1 MLIYHLVVKV
11 HTNEHAETYCFTDV
25 FSTLALAVKRGCRE
39 IESHIETLFKKDG
52 DYEEAERDD
61 FIEENIRYAF
71 KVYEFDPV
79 RRETGI
85 WREDE
90 KNITFENSVEFATF
104 IEWEYDYR
112 GSVISRWEQ
121 RGVAYCVMPSDYNE
135 GAGTLF
141 AKGDLVTVKKPFF
154 SQPEDNPS
162 GIYVVAAVPGRRADK
177 KDPLSWENIYCLH
190 YLYHGDEYSA
200 ACHDHVHESQLELFQ
215 GEISADS
222 FLRVLSAF
230 FKDKSSFSKE
240 ATERLYSSK
249 KIYVGEL
256 SQHYKFIEG
265 LFPRQDKDLSIKNL

>member
-1 MLIYHLVVKV
+1 
-11 HTNEHAETYCFTDV
+11 
-25 FSTLALAVKRGCRE
+25 
-39 IESHIETLFKKDG
+39 
-52 DYEEAERDD
+52 
-61 FIEENIRYAF
+61 
-71 KVYEFDPV
+71 
-79 RRETGI
+79 
-85 WREDE
+85 
-90 KNITFENSVEFATF
+90 
-104 IEWEYDYR
+104 
-112 GSVISRWEQ
+112 
-121 RGVAYCVMPSDYNE
+121 MPSDYNE

-141 AKGDLVTVKKPFF
+141 AKGDLVTVKEPFF

-162 GIYVVAAVPGRRADK
+162 GIYVVATVPGRRADK

-190 YLYHGDEYSA
+190 YLYHSDEYSS

-222 FLRVLSAF
+222 FLWVLSAF